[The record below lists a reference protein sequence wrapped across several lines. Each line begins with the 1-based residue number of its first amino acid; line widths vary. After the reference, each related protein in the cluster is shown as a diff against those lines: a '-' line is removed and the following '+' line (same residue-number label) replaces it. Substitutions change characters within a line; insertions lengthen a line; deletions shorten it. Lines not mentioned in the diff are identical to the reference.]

1 MTFEG
6 GGFSYE
12 RYLVSMNQYNGFHEQ
27 VFGENLLVAP
37 RLCVGLVFLM
47 PLGDSRKS
55 ESIQRT
61 SLRHFRGQEIT
72 RAGKKSF
79 CASFFPITEN
89 RKEVPDIGISQD
101 LRLDWPIIT

>member
-1 MTFEG
+1 MFLMTFEG

-61 SLRHFRGQEIT
+61 RYDTLED
-72 RAGKKSF
+72 KKSRAPAI
-79 CASFFPITEN
+79 CG
-89 RKEVPDIGISQD
+89 RK
-101 LRLDWPIIT
+101 

>member
-1 MTFEG
+1 MFLMTFEG

-47 PLGDSRKS
+47 PSR
-55 ESIQRT
+55 R
-61 SLRHFRGQEIT
+61 
-72 RAGKKSF
+72 
-79 CASFFPITEN
+79 
-89 RKEVPDIGISQD
+89 
-101 LRLDWPIIT
+101 